1 MSILAVLPMILSLA
15 IPIMSVTQASQA
27 QQRPAAGNTTISG
40 TTTSNFQTYF
50 NPVFGIK
57 IKYPSNWLKQD
68 LTRNSSSVFYLVF
81 KLPAAKPLGM
91 LSISGVNHKSSN
103 LTLDTLVR
111 VRTNQLRHLANILH
125 LNSSTPATL
134 AGNPAY
140 KIVFTAITPQGIKF
154 ETMQLISV
162 VGYKFY
168 FITYSV
174 PVADYATYLPTIQ
187 KLLSLTQLNMMAYK

>member
-1 MSILAVLPMILSLA
+1 MSIMALLPMILSLA
-15 IPIMSVTQASQA
+15 IPVSVSQSSQG
-27 QQRPAAGNTTISG
+27 QQRPAAANTTMSG
-40 TTTSNFQTYF
+40 TTSSIFQTYL

-57 IKYPSNWLKQD
+57 IKYPSDWLKQEF
-68 LTRNSSSVFYLVF
+68 TRNSSSVFYLVF

-140 KIVFTAITPQGIKF
+140 KIVFTTITPQGIKF

-162 VGYKFY
+162 VGCKFY

-187 KLLSLTQLNMMAYK
+187 KLLSLTQLNRMACK